1 MPAKKKTQP
10 APIKSGFN
18 KKDLTEKLSKKA
30 GIPKTKAASY
40 LNTMIDIISEALISG
55 KKVTISDFG
64 TFNLSHRASF
74 NGYNP
79 QNSKSIAVPER
90 VIPVFRAGKKL
101 KNSLNIP
108 FLKDCALV
116 GSKSLSLTFSKPI
129 KDGCSHATQKS
140 KYTILVDGKKST
152 ISNIKVNTS
161 SDQGITSIKITTKSK
176 LLESDIKIKFTGTL
190 EDYNGNSSEGNL
202 HWPQ

>member
-1 MPAKKKTQP
+1 MPSKNTDISTAKQ
-10 APIKSGFN
+10 GFN

-30 GIPKTKAASY
+30 GIPKTKAAAY

-74 NGYNP
+74 KGFNP
-79 QNSKSIAVPER
+79 QNNEQISVPER

-101 KNSLNIP
+101 KNALNIP

-116 GSKSLSLTFSKPI
+116 SSKSLSLTFSKPI
-129 KDGCSHATQKS
+129 KSECAHALQKS
-140 KYTILVDGKKST
+140 KYTILIDGKKAA
-152 ISNIKVNTS
+152 ISNIKINAS
-161 SDQGITSIKITTKSK
+161 SDLGVKSIKITTKAK
-176 LLESDIKIKFTGTL
+176 LLESDIKIKFTGIL
-190 EDYNGNSSEGNL
+190 EDYNGNTSEGNL